1 MSLLYPAAQK
11 AGRKSEMTQKR
22 SVTDLH
28 NCEQAVLAAAGEER
42 AAHAALQ
49 KGIKPFYPSWTES
62 DEVAYEARL
71 ARWQAA
77 SRALVDA
84 LNRAGDRVTGRHE

>member
-1 MSLLYPAAQK
+1 
-11 AGRKSEMTQKR
+11 MTQKAA
-22 SVTDLH
+22 SVTELH
-28 NCEQAVLAAAGEER
+28 SYEEGVMAAAREER

-49 KGIKPFYPSWTES
+49 QGIKPFYPSWTES
-62 DEVAYEARL
+62 DEAAYEARL

-84 LNRAGDRVTGRHE
+84 LNRAGDRVTGRRE

>member
-1 MSLLYPAAQK
+1 MAQE
-11 AGRKSEMTQKR
+11 ASVSE
-22 SVTDLH
+22 VH
-28 NCEQAVLAAAGEER
+28 NCKQAVMAAAGEER

-84 LNRAGDRVTGRHE
+84 LNRAGDRVAGRRE

>member
-1 MSLLYPAAQK
+1 
-11 AGRKSEMTQKR
+11 MTQER
-22 SVTDLH
+22 SVTELH
-28 NCEQAVLAAAGEER
+28 NCEQAVLAAAREER

-49 KGIKPFYPSWTES
+49 KGIKPLYPSWTES
-62 DEVAYEARL
+62 DEAAYEARL

-84 LNRAGDRVTGRHE
+84 LNRAGDRVTGRRE

>member
-1 MSLLYPAAQK
+1 VA
-11 AGRKSEMTQKR
+11 E
-22 SVTDLH
+22 LH
-28 NCEQAVLAAAGEER
+28 NYEQAVMAAAREER

-49 KGIKPFYPSWTES
+49 KGIKPFYPGWTES
-62 DEVAYEARL
+62 DEAAYAARL

-84 LNRAGDRVTGRHE
+84 LNRAGDRLTGRHK

>member
-1 MSLLYPAAQK
+1 
-11 AGRKSEMTQKR
+11 MTQER

-28 NCEQAVLAAAGEER
+28 SCEQAVMAAAGEER
-42 AAHAALQ
+42 AARAALQ
-49 KGIKPFYPSWTES
+49 KGIKPFYPSWTAS

>member
-1 MSLLYPAAQK
+1 
-11 AGRKSEMTQKR
+11 MTQKA
-22 SVTDLH
+22 SVTELH
-28 NCEQAVLAAAGEER
+28 DYEQAVMAAVREER

-49 KGIKPFYPSWTES
+49 QGIKPFYPSWTES

-84 LNRAGDRVTGRHE
+84 LNRAGDRLTGRHE